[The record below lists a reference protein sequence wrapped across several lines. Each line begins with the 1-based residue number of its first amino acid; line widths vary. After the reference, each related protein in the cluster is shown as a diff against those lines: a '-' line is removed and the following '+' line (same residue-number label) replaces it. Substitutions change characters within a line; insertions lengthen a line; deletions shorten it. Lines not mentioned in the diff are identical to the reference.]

1 MTDKERERVIE
12 SYRLQLIEAADPQA
26 KRVAALRMRELI
38 AGRSRRQVAR
48 MEHERGL
55 R

>member
-12 SYRLQLIEAADPQA
+12 SYRLQLIEAADPHA
-26 KRVAALRMRELI
+26 KRVAALRMKELI
-38 AGRSRRQVAR
+38 AGRSPQQVTR
-48 MEHERGL
+48 MERAKGL